1 MRIGRA
7 RGAHARPRSKA
18 TLRAAAI
25 GASVGALTALPL
37 LAPATALATATPALN
52 STGVV
57 TLVHA
62 VPGLIADVSV
72 DGKIV
77 LTGFTASRVTDPVT
91 LSAGNHTVTLKADN
105 GSNAGKVVLTATLNI
120 IAGTTST
127 AVVGL
132 TPSGAAKAY
141 VFPEMPISVPNG
153 EAAVVVRHVAATGP
167 IKLMVDGAA
176 LPGTLANGATETTDT
191 APGTH
196 HVVVES
202 TTGATIL
209 SAQSAPLEADRVT
222 TLYLTGSQQDHSL
235 AWVATTRLA
244 SSLTSLSAIPTGD
257 GSSEHILMTTR
268 ADVPVGTA
276 ALIAI
281 ALGLGTYVLTRRR
294 TLTRAVT

>member
-25 GASVGALTALPL
+25 GACVGALTALPL

-52 STGVV
+52 GTGVV

-62 VPGLIADVSV
+62 VPGLVANVSI
-72 DGKIV
+72 DGKVV

-105 GSNAGKVVLTATLNI
+105 GSNAGKVVLTAMLNI
-120 IAGTTST
+120 IAGTSST

-132 TPSGAAKAY
+132 TPGGAAKAY
-141 VFPEMPISVPNG
+141 VFPEMPIAVPNG

-176 LPGTLANGATETTDT
+176 LPGTLANGATETTCT
-191 APGTH
+191 TPGTH
-196 HVVVES
+196 LVVVES
-202 TTGATIL
+202 ATGATIL

-222 TLYLTGSQQDHSL
+222 TLYLTGSQRDHSL

-244 SSLTSLSAIPTGD
+244 SSLTTLSAIPTGD
-257 GSSEHILMTTR
+257 GSSQHIFMTKR
-268 ADVPVGTA
+268 ADVPVGVA

-281 ALGLGTYVLTRRR
+281 ILGAGTYVVTRRR
-294 TLTRAVT
+294 TLARAVA